1 MSGTDPAGDWARVTD
16 LFHRALDRPPGERVA
31 FVDAEAHGD
40 AMLAAEVRSLLL
52 AHDRAGTFIEQP
64 AITAGDRNRLS
75 RAAALAAAEPSS
87 EPADVAG
94 QVLGHYR
101 LIRVLGQGGMG
112 VVYLAADERLG
123 RTVAVK
129 ALPPGLTR
137 EPAQRAR
144 LSREARA
151 AAALNHP
158 GIATVYALEE
168 IEGQLFIASEYVP
181 GPTLREE
188 LANGALGVRT
198 AYETMLALARALAAA
213 HAKGIVHR
221 DLKPENVIRA
231 ADGTLK
237 ILDFGLARFLD
248 APQGGSWLTRD
259 GAILGTPAYMAPE
272 QIRGD
277 LVDDRADIFALGV
290 IAWEQATGTHPFDA
304 GHPAATLA
312 RVLEHVPS
320 GSFATGVS
328 DGPSAS
334 SDAFSQRFE
343 HVVRACLAKSPD
355 ERPRHAGDLLAG
367 TCGVPARSGRR
378 QLHRS
383 VGRGACRHAC
393 ALGDGP
399 LVVALP
405 PGDSHRGARPPAAPG
420 VGRARP
426 LARRS
431 GYVALPVRGARR
443 ERRRGPPH
451 APAVCGAPLPR
462 RVGGRTAP
470 CRALDTRVG
479 RPLRG
484 GPAHGWHPGDTC
496 RGAGGAAGRRGGLR
510 AHRLVRHRPRDD
522 ARCLGHPF
530 SASSAARI
538 ELSAVRVMS
547 GRVTIRSPNGTSRLS
562 EIDSHSAMTPPG
574 TS

>member
-355 ERPRHAGDLLAG
+355 ERPRHAGDLLQALAACRQGQGG
-367 TCGVPARSGRR
+367 TNSTARSDAVRADTRAPSGTARWWWR
-378 QLHRS
+378 FHQATAIVAHVLLLLPVWGARDLS
-383 VGRGACRHAC
+383 RADRGMW
-393 ALGDGP
+393 LFLFGV
-399 LVVALP
+399 LVVSAGGALRM
-405 PGDSHRGARPPAAPG
+405 HLLFAARHYPDAWAAELRRVVPWIRVSDVLFAAVLLTAGIQAIRAEAPAVLLVAAAASVLIASCVIDPATTRAAWVTPSAPAAPH
-420 VGRARP
+420 ASNSP
-426 LARRS
+426 PS
-431 GYVALPVRGARR
+431 G
-443 ERRRGPPH
+443 
-451 APAVCGAPLPR
+451 
-462 RVGGRTAP
+462 
-470 CRALDTRVG
+470 
-479 RPLRG
+479 
-484 GPAHGWHPGDTC
+484 
-496 RGAGGAAGRRGGLR
+496 
-510 AHRLVRHRPRDD
+510 
-522 ARCLGHPF
+522 
-530 SASSAARI
+530 
-538 ELSAVRVMS
+538 
-547 GRVTIRSPNGTSRLS
+547 
-562 EIDSHSAMTPPG
+562 
-574 TS
+574 